1 MKVSEV
7 TRFIKNLE
15 AHKGSLP
22 KQTYKTIRGQAIA
35 GDIDGAHRG
44 LEKELNRNNKC
55 SEEETK
61 AWKI

>member
-1 MKVSEV
+1 MKMSEV

-15 AHKGSLP
+15 TYKGFLP

-44 LEKELNRNNKC
+44 LMKVLDRSKKNNV
-55 SEEETK
+55 EETK
-61 AWKI
+61 VWKI